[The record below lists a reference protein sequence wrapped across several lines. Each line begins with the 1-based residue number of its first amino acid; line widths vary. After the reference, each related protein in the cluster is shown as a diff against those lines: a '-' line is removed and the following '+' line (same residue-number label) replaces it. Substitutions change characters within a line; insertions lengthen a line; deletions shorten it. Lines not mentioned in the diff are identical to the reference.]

1 LLGVLLLI
9 LDDFG
14 ELLLLGAVLIVEE
27 DLLLLPDDLIE
38 GLLVLPLL
46 FPYERVVFGAELL
59 VEGLLYSRALRELGL
74 AEPFLADS

>member
-1 LLGVLLLI
+1 MLGVLLLI

-14 ELLLLGAVLIVEE
+14 VLLLLGAVPIVEE

-38 GLLVLPLL
+38 GLLVLLLL
-46 FPYERVVFGAELL
+46 FPYERVEFGAELL
-59 VEGLLYSRALRELGL
+59 VEVLLYSRALRELVL